1 VAREPY
7 DIGKQQL
14 RFLVNEEHT
23 GQRLDY
29 FLAERV
35 SWLSRMRIGRAI
47 AEGDCL
53 LNGSPAR
60 VGTKLSLGDTIWI
73 SLAESPITAMTA
85 EEIPLRVIY
94 EDNDLV
100 VIDKAAGMLVHP
112 TRGVKGGT
120 LANALAYHF
129 NNRQDLL
136 QPVDDILPEIEPPA
150 GIVRPGMV
158 HRLDRAT
165 SGLMV
170 VAKNQRALSIL
181 SRHFHKKLVEK
192 RYIAVLDGM
201 LNESEITITAPI
213 GRDEAGPPFWR
224 VMEAGRYAETR
235 LRLISNGTGAA
246 MVELEPV
253 TGRTNQLRIHC
264 AHIGHPIKGDDW
276 YGGRPANRLCLHA
289 AALAFNHPSGG
300 AWMDFR
306 SPLPAE
312 IDEMF
317 RMGAI

>member
-1 VAREPY
+1 
-7 DIGKQQL
+7 L
-14 RFLVNEEHT
+14 RFLVNEQHA

-29 FLAERV
+29 FLAERL
-35 SWLSRMRIGRAI
+35 SWLSRMRIGRAV

-53 LNGSPAR
+53 LNDSPAR
-60 VGTKLSLGDTIWI
+60 VGTKLRSGDTIRI
-73 SLAESPITAMTA
+73 NLSESPITAMTA
-85 EEIPLRVIY
+85 EEIPLQVIY
-94 EDNDLV
+94 EDDDLL

-129 NNRQDLL
+129 NNRNDLP
-136 QPVDDILPEIEPPA
+136 QPLDGIWSDVEPPA
-150 GIVRPGMV
+150 GIVRPGLV

-181 SRHFHKKLVEK
+181 SRHFHKKLVQK
-192 RYIAVLDGM
+192 RYIAVLDGT
-201 LNESEITITAPI
+201 LGDSDITITAPI

-235 LRLISNGTGAA
+235 LRLLSNGNGAA

-276 YGGRPANRLCLHA
+276 YGGGPANRLCLHA
-289 AALAFNHPSGG
+289 ARLAFNHPSGG
-300 AWMDFR
+300 AWMDFS

-312 IDEMF
+312 IDEVF
-317 RMGAI
+317 RRGGP